1 MGSTAKSLANFP
13 AGAILTELFFV
24 GSVKTF
30 ALIMCS
36 SGSLSPDNAL
46 NHLVFLTLQG
56 LCP

>member
-24 GSVKTF
+24 GSVKAF

-36 SGSLSPDNAL
+36 GEVYPAATHYS
-46 NHLVFLTLQG
+46 TLFS
-56 LCP
+56 